1 MIRVRFFM
9 FGVHFVLPFGWRFS
23 RLEKGNA
30 PAWQW
35 FRKRRAGKSLT
46 LARKL
51 AKDDPKT
58 SERI

>member
-1 MIRVRFFM
+1 M